1 MSKSFSIRGLW
12 RKLQADANIAIVA
25 RGAIGSFVVK
35 ILGAAIAFGL
45 HILLARLLGVSQ
57 YGIYVYAITWLN
69 ILAVLC
75 LLGFHTSLVRFI
87 AAYKAQE
94 KWGLLRGIV
103 HRSTQFV
110 VIFSLLI
117 GGIGGIVVW
126 FLRSRIGQDQAATF
140 GVALILLPV
149 LVLVRLRG
157 AGLRALKRVVQSE
170 LPIVII
176 RPLLLA
182 AILSGL
188 YLYLRQPLQA
198 TQAMAINLIAVFA
211 ALVIGTV
218 WLIKEL
224 PEQMRDVQP
233 IYAEKRWL
241 KVSLPLLLIAGMS
254 MVLNQTDIIMLGA
267 IRGSDE
273 AGIYSAA
280 SRVSNLVVFGLIAIN
295 AILAPMVSELYH
307 TGRMEELQRI
317 VTLAA
322 RAIFVFALMVSI
334 ILVVF
339 GKFALSLFGAEFVVT
354 YVPLLI
360 LLCGQI
366 VNVLAGSVGLIMTM
380 TGHQNQVGAIVA
392 VSAVVNIILNAL
404 LIPLLG
410 LRGAAISTAFTM
422 VLWNITMLVYVQRR
436 LGINTTVIGSWK
448 NA

>member
-12 RKLQADANIAIVA
+12 RKLQADANSAIVA

-57 YGIYVYAITWLN
+57 YGIYIYALTWVN
-69 ILAVLC
+69 ILVIAS
-75 LLGFHTSLVRFI
+75 LLGLNTSLVRFI

-110 VIFSLLI
+110 IIFSLLI

-149 LVLVRLRG
+149 LVLVRLRE
-157 AGLRALKRVVQSE
+157 ASLRALKRVVRSE
-170 LPIVII
+170 LPIIII

-188 YLYLRQPLQA
+188 YFYLRQPLQA
-198 TQAMAINLIAVFA
+198 TQVMVINLIAVFA
-211 ALVIGTV
+211 ALVVGTL
-218 WLIKEL
+218 WLVKEL
-224 PEQMRDVQP
+224 PEQVRDAQP
-233 IYAEKRWL
+233 IYAEKEWL
-241 KVSLPLLLIAGMS
+241 KVSLPLLLIAGMH
-254 MVLNQTDIIMLGA
+254 LILKHTDIIMLGA

-280 SRVSNLVVFGLIAIN
+280 SRISDLVVFGLLAIN
-295 AILAPMVSELYH
+295 AILGPMISELYS
-307 TGRMEELQRI
+307 TGKNEELQRI

-322 RAIFVFALMVSI
+322 RAIFAFTLIVSI
-334 ILVVF
+334 ILAVF

-366 VNVLAGSVGLIMTM
+366 VNALAGSVGLIMIM
-380 TGHQNQVGAIVA
+380 TGHQNQAGAIVA
-392 VSAVVNIILNAL
+392 VSAAINITLNAL
-404 LIPLLG
+404 LIPLMG
-410 LRGAAISTAFTM
+410 LVGAAISTAFTM
-422 VLWNITMLVYVQRR
+422 VLWNITVLVYVQRR
-436 LGINTTVIGSWK
+436 LGINSTVITKG
-448 NA
+448 